1 MDDEFERRGVTVIAL
16 SQEDTELEQFGQ
28 IAAKVP
34 GDLRFELV
42 ADLNRAATE
51 RYDRLTT
58 YVIDAEG
65 VVRQV
70 VPQMIRRRVDWRA
83 ILSEIDR
90 LGIGT
95 AGAAPETAPP
105 TGTDG

>member
-1 MDDEFERRGVTVIAL
+1 MYDEFEERGVTVIAL
-16 SQEDTELEQFGQ
+16 SQEDTDLEKFGQ

-42 ADLNRAATE
+42 ADLDRAKTD

-58 YVIDAEG
+58 YVIDADG

-83 ILSEIDR
+83 ILSELDR
-90 LGIGT
+90 LGIGRPP
-95 AGAAPETAPP
+95 ADPDVAP
-105 TGTDG
+105 